1 MWKNVAP
8 LTLTLSP
15 LRGARETS
23 TDNREQ
29 FRPQGTV
36 RVAVGLP
43 LHPTRFL
50 QTFPI
55 SSTFRAPCKA
65 TLQAMD
71 NPEAGHTMDRTNEK
85 LLTPAGKARTLKSRF
100 AKRSRAVRSAMAL
113 AVALALGGAGWYGYS
128 AWNGS
133 TANAAQYTT
142 AVVQRGDLEDSVTA
156 TGILQPRDYVDVG
169 TQVSG
174 QVKKLLVEVGAAVKA
189 GQLLAE
195 IDPTVYVTRVDAD
208 RAQLRTQEA
217 QLADR
222 QAQLA
227 LAEQQL
233 QRQLNL
239 QKENA
244 TTQDAVDTAQAALR
258 SAKAQIDVLK
268 AQADQTRST
277 LRGDEANLNYT
288 KIYAPMAGTVVS
300 QAAKQG
306 QTLNANQQAPIVLR
320 IADLSTM
327 TVQSQVSEADVSK
340 LTVGMDVY
348 FTTLGAQ
355 TKRWYGKL
363 RQIEPT
369 PVTVNNV
376 VLYNALFDVENPDRA
391 LMTQMTAQVFF
402 VTAHAKDAVQVP
414 ISALRPVGRR
424 ANSGEGKAAA
434 EGKASTTESGA
445 ERAATRGQGG
455 ASRGAEV
462 DPRVRFASGRAMVR
476 VVKADGTIEEREVKI
491 GVMSRIS
498 AQIVSGLEPGE
509 QVVTGSAT
517 PRPAGGGAGASKAGN
532 SNSNAP
538 RMQPRI

>member
-1 MWKNVAP
+1 
-8 LTLTLSP
+8 
-15 LRGARETS
+15 
-23 TDNREQ
+23 
-29 FRPQGTV
+29 
-36 RVAVGLP
+36 
-43 LHPTRFL
+43 
-50 QTFPI
+50 
-55 SSTFRAPCKA
+55 
-65 TLQAMD
+65 
-71 NPEAGHTMDRTNEK
+71 MDRTTEK
-85 LLTPAGKARTLKSRF
+85 LLAPAGKARTLKGRF
-100 AKRSRAVRSAMAL
+100 AKRSRAARSAIAI

-133 TANAAQYTT
+133 AASATSYTT
-142 AVVQRGDLEDSVTA
+142 AVVQRADLEDSVTA

-174 QVKKLLVEVGAAVKA
+174 QVKKLLVEIGATVKA

-340 LTVGMDVY
+340 LKVGMDVY

-402 VTAHAKDAVQVP
+402 VTAYAKDAVQVP
-414 ISALRPVGRR
+414 IGALRPVGAGERR
-424 ANSGEGKAAA
+424 AARKAEDQPAT
-434 EGKASTTESGA
+434 GGA
-445 ERAATRGQGG
+445 RAAGADGTAKGTQTRS
-455 ASRGAEV
+455 AARGADV

-476 VVKADGTIEEREVKI
+476 VVTADGAIEEREVKV

-509 QVVTGSAT
+509 QVITGSAT
-517 PRPAGGGAGASKAGN
+517 PRPAGASASANKAGN
-532 SNSNAP
+532 SHSNAP